1 MGMEGFMI
9 LADSDSSYLFGGIG
23 ASVIASLTWFFS
35 SRKMLFIKCF
45 VPWGPPRVKAYA
57 DLPEEPLFKKV
68 LRGFAIAEFL
78 IALIFILLWI
88 IIN

>member
-1 MGMEGFMI
+1 MQTIEII
-9 LADSDSSYLFGGIG
+9 LANSDLSYLFGGIG
-23 ASVIASLTWFFS
+23 FCVIAGLTWFFS

-68 LRGFAIAEFL
+68 LRGFSVVESL
-78 IALIFILLWI
+78 IAIIFVLLWFFI
-88 IIN
+88 ER